1 MGYNSFGGLGLVE
14 KVIYFRKK
22 VKNSKK
28 AKHSFVDACITHC
41 PKPVRFNNSQQKVLP
56 FLFKDFLLF
65 SGRVESRDNICII
78 ENHLIDRN
86 HTCMY
91 LAKSHLFTA

>member
-1 MGYNSFGGLGLVE
+1 MGYNCFGGLGLVE

-28 AKHSFVDACITHC
+28 AQHSFVDACITHC

-56 FLFKDFLLF
+56 FLFKEFLLF
-65 SGRVESRDNICII
+65 SGGVE
-78 ENHLIDRN
+78 L
-86 HTCMY
+86 T
-91 LAKSHLFTA
+91 

>member
-1 MGYNSFGGLGLVE
+1 M
-14 KVIYFRKK
+14 R
-22 VKNSKK
+22 
-28 AKHSFVDACITHC
+28 ITHY

-65 SGRVESRDNICII
+65 SGRVESRDNICLI
-78 ENHLIDRN
+78 EKHQIDRN

-91 LAKSHLFTA
+91 LAKSHFSNA

>member
-1 MGYNSFGGLGLVE
+1 MGNFFVLFGVSMETFPRQFCSGKLRHGPQFAL
-14 KVIYFRKK
+14 IC
-22 VKNSKK
+22 SLLL
-28 AKHSFVDACITHC
+28 A
-41 PKPVRFNNSQQKVLP
+41 P

-86 HTCMY
+86 QTCIY

>member
-1 MGYNSFGGLGLVE
+1 MIKPFN
-14 KVIYFRKK
+14 
-22 VKNSKK
+22 K

-65 SGRVESRDNICII
+65 SGRVESHDDIYII
-78 ENHLIDRN
+78 ENHLIERN

-91 LAKSHLFTA
+91 LAKSHLSTA